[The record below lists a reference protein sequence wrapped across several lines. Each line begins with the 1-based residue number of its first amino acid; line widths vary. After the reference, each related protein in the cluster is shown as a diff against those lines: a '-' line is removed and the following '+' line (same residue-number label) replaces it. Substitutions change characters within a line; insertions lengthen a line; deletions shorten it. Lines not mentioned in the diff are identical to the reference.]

1 MPLRGITQVVD
12 VWRKS
17 NGRHSEEEMTEFN

>member
-1 MPLRGITQVVD
+1 MPLRGITQGVD

-17 NGRHSEEEMTEFN
+17 NGRHSEGEVTEFS